1 MAVKRRKAAYQK
13 RYRNR
18 TGIILITAV
27 LAMMMIVVGVQT
39 FQLRQQQKE
48 YEKEEQYYLE
58 LIAQEEARSLE
69 IAEFEKYTHT
79 TAYVEEIAKLKFGL
93 VNDGEIL
100 FIAEQ

>member
-13 RYRNR
+13 KRQNR
-18 TGIILITAV
+18 TGVV
-27 LAMMMIVVGVQT
+27 LVATVVALMTVVVGVQT
-39 FQLRQQQKE
+39 FQLKQQQAE

-79 TAYVEEIAKLKFGL
+79 TAYIEEVAKAKFGL
-93 VNDGEIL
+93 VKDGEIL

>member
-1 MAVKRRKAAYQK
+1 MSVKRRKAAYQRK
-13 RYRNR
+13 HRNR